1 MNKRHSTALVIT
13 SSLAALTLTLT
24 GCFNGPNA
32 STNMQS
38 VQLTGNGVQ
47 VQAGDIRAENLTL
60 VAGPDG
66 SASATLIM
74 RVTNQDLEA
83 DNLLAALI
91 DGVPAFITGDV
102 VELLP
107 NQSVG
112 FGYESDRWINSYE
125 FDAPPST
132 YVPVALQFERSGIV
146 EANVLVVPP
155 TGYYEGIEPV
165 PPAM

>member
-1 MNKRHSTALVIT
+1 M
-13 SSLAALTLTLT
+13 
-24 GCFNGPNA
+24 
-32 STNMQS
+32 
-38 VQLTGNGVQ
+38 
-47 VQAGDIRAENLTL
+47 
-60 VAGPDG
+60 
-66 SASATLIM
+66 
-74 RVTNQDLEA
+74 
-83 DNLLAALI
+83 AALI

-125 FDAPPST
+125 FDASPST

-155 TGYYEGIEPV
+155 DRLLRGNRAGSTGDVATKRPHASYL
-165 PPAM
+165 

>member
-1 MNKRHSTALVIT
+1 MT

-83 DNLLAALI
+83 DNLLAALV

-125 FDAPPST
+125 FDASTST